1 MNFWKAGVL
10 VVILAVLALG
20 IYSLVSKNQA
30 LGKKAGELG
39 ASLQK
44 LQDEND
50 YLASQIKYFEHPEN
64 LLKELKSQFN
74 YREAG
79 EKLII
84 IVPSATGTRP

>member
-20 IYSLVSKNQA
+20 IYSLVSKNQVF
-30 LGKKAGELG
+30 GKKASELG

-74 YREAG
+74 YREEG

-84 IVPSATGTRP
+84 IVPRD